1 MLDMLDINYINELL
15 QEGKSVKDIRTILQI
30 GEKSFQK
37 QIRKMNYKYN
47 QKIRRYEP
55 IGEVLCNSMINYSSN
70 NNKPVKNEN
79 RADFLTIKE
88 KDTIQFLDENI
99 DLIKQ
104 LLNNY
109 KATTSHNNSDIVI
122 NLINDKKLNPKP
134 KSVRIN
140 EYVWRDWLKFTKD
153 LPFSKADLISQ
164 ALVEFME
171 RHKSTHN
178 DKKDL

>member
-1 MLDMLDINYINELL
+1 MLDINYINELL

-37 QIRKMNYKYN
+37 QIRELNYKYN

-55 IGEVLCNSMINYSSN
+55 IRGVLDYSSN

-140 EYVWRDWLKFTKD
+140 EYVWRDWLEFTKD

-164 ALVEFME
+164 ALIEFME
-171 RHKSTHN
+171 RHKSTQN

>member
-55 IGEVLCNSMINYSSN
+55 IGEVLDNPMTNY
-70 NNKPVKNEN
+70 NKPVKNEN

>member
-1 MLDMLDINYINELL
+1 MILDIKYINELL

-37 QIRKMNYKYN
+37 QIKKMNYKYN
-47 QKIRRYEP
+47 QKIRQYEP
-55 IGEVLCNSMINYSSN
+55 IGEVSCNSMINCSSN
-70 NNKPVKNEN
+70 RDKPVKIEN
-79 RADFLTIKE
+79 RADFLTVKE
-88 KDTIQFLDENI
+88 KDTIQFLGENI

-109 KATTSHNNSDIVI
+109 KATTSHNKSDIVI

-140 EYVWRDWLKFTKD
+140 EYVWKDWLKFTKD

-171 RHKSTHN
+171 RHKF
-178 DKKDL
+178 

>member
-1 MLDMLDINYINELL
+1 MLDIKYINELL

-37 QIRKMNYKYN
+37 QIRELNYKYN
-47 QKIRRYEP
+47 QKIRQYEP
-55 IGEVLCNSMINYSSN
+55 VGEVLSNQMINYI
-70 NNKPVKNEN
+70 KPVKNEN

-171 RHKSTHN
+171 RHKSTYN

>member
-1 MLDMLDINYINELL
+1 MLDINYINELL

-37 QIRKMNYKYN
+37 QIKKMNYKYN
-47 QKIRRYEP
+47 QKIRQYEP
-55 IGEVLCNSMINYSSN
+55 IGEVLCNPMINYSSN
-70 NNKPVKNEN
+70 RDKPVKIEN

-88 KDTIQFLDENI
+88 KDTIQFLGENI

-109 KATTSHNNSDIVI
+109 KATTSHNQTDIII

-140 EYVWRDWLKFTKD
+140 EYVWRDWLEFTKD
-153 LPFSKADLISQ
+153 LAFSKSDLISQ
-164 ALVEFME
+164 ALIEFME
-171 RHKSTHN
+171 RHKSTYN

>member
-1 MLDMLDINYINELL
+1 MLDINYINELL

-55 IGEVLCNSMINYSSN
+55 IGEVLCNYSSN

-140 EYVWRDWLKFTKD
+140 EYVWRDWLEFTKD

-164 ALVEFME
+164 ALIEFIE
-171 RHKSTHN
+171 RHKSTYN

>member
-1 MLDMLDINYINELL
+1 MLDINYINELL

-37 QIRKMNYKYN
+37 QIKKMNYKYN
-47 QKIRRYEP
+47 QKIRQYEP
-55 IGEVLCNSMINYSSN
+55 IGEVLCSPMINYSSN
-70 NNKPVKNEN
+70 RDKPVKIEN

-88 KDTIQFLDENI
+88 KDTIQFLGENI

-109 KATTSHNNSDIVI
+109 KATTSHNQTDIII

-140 EYVWRDWLKFTKD
+140 EYVWRDWLEFTKD
-153 LPFSKADLISQ
+153 LAFSKSDLISQ
-164 ALVEFME
+164 ALIEFME
-171 RHKSTHN
+171 RHKSTYN

>member
-1 MLDMLDINYINELL
+1 MILDIKYINELL

-37 QIRKMNYKYN
+37 QIKKMNYKYN
-47 QKIRRYEP
+47 QKIRQYEP
-55 IGEVLCNSMINYSSN
+55 IGEVLCNSMINCSSN
-70 NNKPVKNEN
+70 RDKPVKIEN
-79 RADFLTIKE
+79 RADFLTVKE
-88 KDTIQFLDENI
+88 KDTIQFLGENI

-109 KATTSHNNSDIVI
+109 KATTSHNKSDIVI

-140 EYVWRDWLKFTKD
+140 EYVWKDWLKFTKD

-171 RHKSTHN
+171 RHKF
-178 DKKDL
+178 

>member
-1 MLDMLDINYINELL
+1 MLNINFINELL

-37 QIRKMNYKYN
+37 QIKKMNYKYN
-47 QKIRRYEP
+47 QKIRQYEP
-55 IGEVLCNSMINYSSN
+55 IGEVSCNSMINCSSN
-70 NNKPVKNEN
+70 RDKPVKIEN
-79 RADFLTIKE
+79 RADFLTVKE
-88 KDTIQFLDENI
+88 KDTIQFLGENI

-109 KATTSHNNSDIVI
+109 KATTSHNKSDIVI

-140 EYVWRDWLKFTKD
+140 EYVWKDWLKFTKD

-171 RHKSTHN
+171 RHKF
-178 DKKDL
+178 

>member
-1 MLDMLDINYINELL
+1 MLDIKYINNLL
-15 QEGKSVKDIRTILQI
+15 REGKSVKDIRTILGV
-30 GEKSFQK
+30 GEKLYQK
-37 QIRKMNYKYN
+37 QIRELNYKYN
-47 QKIRRYEP
+47 QKTRQYEP
-55 IGEVLCNSMINYSSN
+55 IGEVLSNQMVNYSSDDV
-70 NNKPVKNEN
+70 KPVKNEN

-171 RHKSTHN
+171 RHKSTYN

>member
-1 MLDMLDINYINELL
+1 MLDINYINELL

-37 QIRKMNYKYN
+37 QIRELNYKYN

-55 IGEVLCNSMINYSSN
+55 IGEVLDNPMTNYPSN

-104 LLNNY
+104 LLNN
-109 KATTSHNNSDIVI
+109 
-122 NLINDKKLNPKP
+122 
-134 KSVRIN
+134 
-140 EYVWRDWLKFTKD
+140 
-153 LPFSKADLISQ
+153 
-164 ALVEFME
+164 
-171 RHKSTHN
+171 
-178 DKKDL
+178 

>member
-1 MLDMLDINYINELL
+1 MTNPL
-15 QEGKSVKDIRTILQI
+15 KS
-30 GEKSFQK
+30 
-37 QIRKMNYKYN
+37 
-47 QKIRRYEP
+47 KIEP
-55 IGEVLCNSMINYSSN
+55 I
-70 NNKPVKNEN
+70 
-79 RADFLTIKE
+79 FLTVKE
-88 KDTIQFLDENI
+88 KDTIQFLGENI

-109 KATTSHNNSDIVI
+109 KATTSHNKSDIVI

-140 EYVWRDWLKFTKD
+140 EYVWKDWLKFTKD

-171 RHKSTHN
+171 RHKF
-178 DKKDL
+178 

>member
-1 MLDMLDINYINELL
+1 MLDINYINELL

-70 NNKPVKNEN
+70 NNKPVKSEN

-109 KATTSHNNSDIVI
+109 KTTTSQNKTDIVI

-140 EYVWRDWLKFTKD
+140 EYVWRDWLEFTKD
-153 LPFSKADLISQ
+153 LPFSKSDLISQ
-164 ALVEFME
+164 ALIEFIE
-171 RHKSTHN
+171 RHN
-178 DKKDL
+178 LKKF

>member
-1 MLDMLDINYINELL
+1 MLDINYINNLL
-15 QEGKSVKDIRTILQI
+15 QQGKSVKDIRTILGI

-37 QIRKMNYKYN
+37 QIRKINYKYN
-47 QKIRRYEP
+47 QKIRQYEP
-55 IGEVLCNSMINYSSN
+55 IGEVLDNSMINYSSN
-70 NNKPVKNEN
+70 NDKPVKSEN
-79 RADFLTIKE
+79 RADFLTVKE
-88 KDTIQFLDENI
+88 KDTIQFLDKNI

-109 KATTSHNNSDIVI
+109 KATTSHNTTDIVI

-140 EYVWRDWLKFTKD
+140 EYVWKDWLEFTKD

-164 ALVEFME
+164 ALIEFMK
-171 RHKSTHN
+171 RHKSTYN